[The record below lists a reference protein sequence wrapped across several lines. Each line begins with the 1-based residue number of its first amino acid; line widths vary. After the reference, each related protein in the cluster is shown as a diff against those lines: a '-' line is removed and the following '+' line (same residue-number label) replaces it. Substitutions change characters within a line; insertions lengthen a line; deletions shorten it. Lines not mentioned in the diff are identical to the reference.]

1 MLSLTAVCT
10 VCRQQ
15 YGVFTGPMSSLKTK
29 SLLESLATVEDL
41 HHECLRQDVNLRH
54 LYPNHPAFAS

>member
-10 VCRQQ
+10 VCRKQ

-29 SLLESLATVEDL
+29 SLLESLANVEDL
-41 HHECLRQDVNLRH
+41 HHECLRRDHNLRLLH
-54 LYPNHPAFAS
+54 PQHPALAS